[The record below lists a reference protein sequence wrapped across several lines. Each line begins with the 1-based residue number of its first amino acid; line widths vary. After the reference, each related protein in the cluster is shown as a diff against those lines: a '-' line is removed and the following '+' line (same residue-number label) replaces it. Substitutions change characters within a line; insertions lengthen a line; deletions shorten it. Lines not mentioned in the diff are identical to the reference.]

1 MIEKLKLWFFRTA
14 FNWWPSYRGTGARI
28 TYISPEMDEIHTRI
42 KLTWRTRN
50 YVGTLFGGSMFAMAD
65 PIYMVILIRHLGND
79 YVVWDKSA
87 SIRFIR
93 PGTGRV
99 RGIFRVG
106 PEEIARIKAEV
117 DLDKERDY
125 TYVTE
130 LINEEG
136 KVVAEVEKLLY
147 IARKD
152 FYKDKRK
159 RKKAAQ
165 AA

>member
-1 MIEKLKLWFFRTA
+1 MKEKLQLWFYRTA
-14 FNWWPSYRGTGARI
+14 FNWWPSYRGSGARI
-28 TYISPEMDEIHTRI
+28 TYISPGMDEIHTRI

-65 PIYMVILIRHLGND
+65 PIYMVILIKQLGDD

-87 SIRFIR
+87 TIRFVR

-99 RGIFRVG
+99 KGIFKVSK
-106 PEEIARIKAEV
+106 EEIESIRTTV
-117 DLDKERDY
+117 DTEKEKEY
-125 TYVTE
+125 TYITQ
-130 LINEEG
+130 LTNEEG

-152 FYKDKRK
+152 FYKEKRK